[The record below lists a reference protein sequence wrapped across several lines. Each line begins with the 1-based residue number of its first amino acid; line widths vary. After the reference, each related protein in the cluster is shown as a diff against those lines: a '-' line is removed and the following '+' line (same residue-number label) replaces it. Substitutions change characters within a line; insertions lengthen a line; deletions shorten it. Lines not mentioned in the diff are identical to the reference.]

1 MKQKIQKMSSKSY
14 IVDMYVHST
23 TYENCIRRKNTT
35 LALRVEEGRP
45 QKGLLEDRGLLCVWQ
60 GEMHQFEES
69 GENVFKRQCPEMVRP
84 FHPIQD
90 EEF

>member
-1 MKQKIQKMSSKSY
+1 MHIFIGRGEKPGRRGRHGAQERRPNWRMKQKIQKMSSKSY

-60 GEMHQFEES
+60 GEMH
-69 GENVFKRQCPEMVRP
+69 
-84 FHPIQD
+84 
-90 EEF
+90 